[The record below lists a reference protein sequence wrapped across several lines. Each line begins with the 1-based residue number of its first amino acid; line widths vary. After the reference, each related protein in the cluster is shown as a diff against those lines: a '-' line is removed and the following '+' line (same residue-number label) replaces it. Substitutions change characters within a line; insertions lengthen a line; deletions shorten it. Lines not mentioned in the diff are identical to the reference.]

1 MSSVFTKIIQG
12 ELPGNF
18 VWQDEFC
25 VAIMTIQPVNAG
37 HVLVIP
43 REEIDHWDDMP
54 EALTAHLTKVSQ
66 KIAKAVKKAFAC
78 QRVGLVIAGF
88 EVPHVHLHVMPT
100 NSLADFNFTNL
111 AFASADALRLSAEKI
126 IEQLD

>member
-1 MSSVFTKIIQG
+1 M
-12 ELPGNF
+12 
-18 VWQDEFC
+18 
-25 VAIMTIQPVNAG
+25 AIMTIQPVNAG